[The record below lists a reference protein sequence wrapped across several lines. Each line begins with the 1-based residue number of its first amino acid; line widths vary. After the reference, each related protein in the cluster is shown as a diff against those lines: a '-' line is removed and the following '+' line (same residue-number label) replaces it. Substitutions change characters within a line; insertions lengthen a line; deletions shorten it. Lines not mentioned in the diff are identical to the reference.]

1 MSTKQEIFDMI
12 QSYKSR
18 KCFQPRDFTG
28 KTTDNAR
35 DFISTFK
42 NYCKLN
48 NIDDADAL
56 LSLNC
61 ASVELQNVGLM
72 VYQRKLRKTL
82 SL

>member
-1 MSTKQEIFDMI
+1 MM

-18 KCFQPRDFTG
+18 KCFQPKDFTG

-56 LSLNC
+56 LSFEMCLRL
-61 ASVELQNVGLM
+61 SVELQNVGLM
-72 VYQRKLRKTL
+72 VYQKKLRKTL

>member
-1 MSTKQEIFDMI
+1 MM

-18 KCFQPRDFTG
+18 KCFQPKDFTG

-48 NIDDADAL
+48 NFDDADAL
-56 LSLNC
+56 LSFEMCLRL
-61 ASVELQNVGLM
+61 SVKLQNVGLM
-72 VYQRKLRKTL
+72 VYQKKLRKTL